1 MVHPLV
7 ERATSDMLMGPD
19 WAKNLEICDI
29 LNRDPMLA
37 KEVCRGLRRRIRSK
51 NAKVQLLALTLLETM
66 VKNCSDIIHMHIA
79 EKDIPSRM
87 VKVAKKKQRDPRVRE
102 KIVFLINSWNE
113 AFGGA
118 RARYP
123 QYYIAYQK
131 LLHAGLM
138 YCSTY
143 DKSAPIFTPIQTH
156 PLTYPGD
163 YDAFRQ
169 QQQQQQES
177 AEGSEDPEFP
187 TLSLNE
193 IEKARDI
200 INVLAEMIN
209 AIEPENKEAF
219 GEEVILDLV
228 QQCRTYKQR
237 VVHLINSTS
246 DESLLGQGLKLN
258 DDLQRLLAKHEALV
272 SGNPVEPDKSN
283 SDQPLIDLGD
293 GDQQPGDGSTS
304 KTKTADDPLQLL
316 LPDAST
322 SNGSSDPNVNSKIDL
337 LSGESTEENNPLA
350 IVPVGDPGPS
360 GLSQQ
365 NPLTDMPYHDNP
377 AMNSDPQL
385 AFLSGQGYPMT
396 LQTQGQNIQGTP
408 FGMHPNGNVPNTESP
423 RHQQQDQPQSPGY
436 GSAGG
441 GAFPP
446 PPWETQTEDNMQLV
460 PGNYY
465 PQQPG
470 DNMQLVPANRYPQH
484 PADNTQMV
492 PSNYP
497 QQMQVTQVLV
507 THTQPT
513 NNGMHPQHPYRS
525 NQVVGMFV
533 QPITNGQLT
542 EIQNQ
547 HMQNYYQYYQGNQV
561 VGMQMQGPG
570 MYAEQIPGFGSQQM
584 QYLDQNMQGLSV
596 SDNNVVRRSSYNGP
610 SSGPMR
616 GPPRPEDKLF
626 GDLVNMA
633 KTKPK

>member
-7 ERATSDMLMGPD
+7 ERATSDLLIGPD

-37 KEVCRGLRRRIRSK
+37 KDVCRGLKRRIRSK

-66 VKNCSDIIHMHIA
+66 VKNCTDIIHMHIA
-79 EKDIPSRM
+79 EKEIPSRM
-87 VKVAKKKQRDPRVRE
+87 VKVAKKKRDPRVRE
-102 KIVFLINSWNE
+102 KIIFLISSWNE

-118 RARYP
+118 RGRYP

-138 YCSTY
+138 YSSAY

-156 PLTYPGD
+156 PLTYIDEYNASG
-163 YDAFRQ
+163 
-169 QQQQQQES
+169 QQQQQQET

-200 INVLAEMIN
+200 MNVLAEMIN
-209 AIEPENKEAF
+209 AIEPDNKEAF
-219 GEEVILDLV
+219 SEEVIVDLV

-237 VVHLINSTS
+237 VVHLINSTM
-246 DESLLGQGLKLN
+246 DESLLGQGLTLN
-258 DDLQRLLAKHEALV
+258 DDLQRLLAKHEALL
-272 SGNPVEPDKSN
+272 SGNPVEPDKSK
-283 SDQPLIDLGD
+283 SDQPLIDLGY
-293 GDQQPGDGSTS
+293 GDQQPGEGSTS
-304 KTKTADDPLQLL
+304 KTNPLDDPLQLL

-322 SNGSSDPNVNSKIDL
+322 SNGSSDPNMNSKIDL

-360 GLSQQ
+360 GQSQQ
-365 NPLTDMPYHDNP
+365 NPLTDMPSHDNP

-385 AFLSGQGYPMT
+385 SYLSGQGYPMT
-396 LQTQGQNIQGTP
+396 LQMQGQNIQGTP
-408 FGMHPNGNVPNTESP
+408 FGMHPNGNVPNINSP
-423 RHQQQDQPQSPGY
+423 RYQQQEQPQSPGY
-436 GSAGG
+436 DTAGS

-446 PPWETQTEDNMQLV
+446 PPWETQTEDNLQLV

-470 DNMQLVPANRYPQH
+470 DNMQLVPAKGYPQH
-484 PADNTQMV
+484 PADNMRMAH
-492 PSNYP
+492 SNYP

-513 NNGMHPQHPYRS
+513 DNGMHLQHPFRS
-525 NQVVGMFV
+525 NQVVGMFI
-533 QPITNGQLT
+533 QPITNGQLA
-542 EIQNQ
+542 EIQNH
-547 HMQNYYQYYQGNQV
+547 HMQNHPQYYQGNQMM
-561 VGMQMQGPG
+561 GMQMQGAG
-570 MYAEQIPGFGSQQM
+570 MYAQQIPGYGSPQM
-584 QYLDQNMQGLSV
+584 QYLDQNMQGLSLR
-596 SDNNVVRRSSYNGP
+596 DNNAVHHSSYTGP

-626 GDLVNMA
+626 GDLVNMV